1 MCAFSAYVDP
11 GKRRTLV
18 FACAG
23 KCLIATSTPPIL
35 SLTSRTSCT
44 YREFEASVVI
54 LHHSTT
60 IGCGYQP
67 VIHCGVLRQAA
78 EIVGIKGRET
88 LKTGE
93 RAIVKFRFMY
103 FADYLLPGSTFIF
116 REGRAKGIGKVVQVF
131 PLNVANPG

>member
-1 MCAFSAYVDP
+1 MHQRCCHV
-11 GKRRTLV
+11 
-18 FACAG
+18 
-23 KCLIATSTPPIL
+23 
-35 SLTSRTSCT
+35 TSRTSCT
-44 YREFEASVVI
+44 HREFEASVVI

>member
-1 MCAFSAYVDP
+1 M
-11 GKRRTLV
+11 
-18 FACAG
+18 
-23 KCLIATSTPPIL
+23 I
-35 SLTSRTSCT
+35 
-44 YREFEASVVI
+44 I

-67 VIHCGVLRQAA
+67 VIHSGVLRQAA

-116 REGRAKGIGKVVQVF
+116 REGRAKGIGKVIQVI
-131 PLNVANPG
+131 PLAVAATS

>member
-1 MCAFSAYVDP
+1 MLAVLFYTMFIRGLRSPVLCILTNPLCCYYV
-11 GKRRTLV
+11 L
-18 FACAG
+18 C
-23 KCLIATSTPPIL
+23 
-35 SLTSRTSCT
+35 
-44 YREFEASVVI
+44 REFEASVVI

-78 EIVGIKGRET
+78 EIIGIKGRET

-116 REGRAKGIGKVVQVF
+116 REGRAKGIGKVIQVF
-131 PLNVANPG
+131 PLTPAAPG